1 MRTPSRGVAL
11 GLVACS
17 AAVAQSPLAQSRFA
31 SIPATFYSSAYRA
44 AARGDIDGDGD
55 IDLLL
60 GMAASPIGVYVNDGS
75 GRFSDESA
83 ARLASSLPL
92 SCASIDLAD
101 VDGDGD
107 LDALLGGRVTRANQV
122 HLNNGL
128 GVFTFS
134 PGALPQQGNNTWS
147 QVVADFDGDGDVDW
161 LALNSSFAGGNTSRY
176 YENDGTGSFTDVTA
190 SWLPVAV
197 DEWSYISA
205 EPATDLDGD
214 GLLDVLTPAGTLL
227 LNTGSALAPSAQQL
241 PSYAGPPFLLRD
253 VDGDGHV
260 DVLASDGRYFFR
272 NRGDATFDD
281 ASAGSI
287 VPASS
292 YFVRLCCDLDGDGDV
307 DILRPYAIDWNDGS
321 GVFSREP
328 FTTSVGNFELESV
341 FGDWDGDGDLE
352 PPGWVNLLRHVD
364 AAAAP
369 QRGGIY
375 DVSLHGRPGSA
386 ATPGLLFAALGSSAL
401 PLPGYGTLR
410 LDPASMTLLGA
421 AASTSPA
428 HTVQLAVPNVPA
440 LAGTSLH
447 LQGAVLDPLIGVRL
461 TNAIVDTVQ

>member
-1 MRTPSRGVAL
+1 MQTSSRAVVL

-31 SIPATFYSSAYRA
+31 SIPATFDRSAFRCA
-44 AARGDIDGDGD
+44 ESGDIDGDGD
-55 IDLLL
+55 LDLLL
-60 GMAASPIGVYVNDGS
+60 GNAASPVSVYVNDGN
-75 GRFSDESA
+75 GRFTDESA
-83 ARLASSLPL
+83 ARLVSPLPL
-92 SCASIDLAD
+92 SCASIDLVD
-101 VDGDGD
+101 IDGDGD
-107 LDALLGGRVTRANQV
+107 LDALLGNRATRANQV

-128 GVFTFS
+128 GVFTYS
-134 PGALPQQGNNTWS
+134 PGALPPQGDNTWS

-161 LALNSSFAGGNTSRY
+161 LALNSSSTFNGNTSRF
-176 YENDGTGSFTDVTA
+176 YENDGAGAFADVTA
-190 SWLPVAV
+190 AWLPVAV
-197 DEWSYISA
+197 DEWSYLTA
-205 EPATDLDGD
+205 EPATDLNGD

-260 DVLASDGRYFFR
+260 DVLASGCRDFFR
-272 NRGDATFDD
+272 NLGDGTFVD

-292 YFVRLCCDLDGDGDV
+292 YFVKLCCDLDGDGDV
-307 DILRPYAIDWNDGS
+307 DILRPYTIDWNDGG
-321 GVFSREP
+321 GVFSSSS
-328 FTTSVGNFELESV
+328 FTAGGNFELDFAV
-341 FGDWDGDGDLE
+341 GDWDGDGDLE

-386 ATPGLLFAALGSSAL
+386 ATPGLLFAALGSIAL

-440 LAGTSLH
+440 LAGTTLH
-447 LQGAVLDPLIGVRL
+447 LQAAVLDPLDGLRL
-461 TNAIVDTVQ
+461 TNAIADVVP